1 MPALDGVRA
10 LAVAAVV
17 MFHLPVTQ
25 LDGGYIGVDLFLV
38 LSGYLITSLLMAE
51 AEGTG
56 RIRLGS
62 FWMRRIRR
70 LIPALVVML
79 AVSAAWMAI
88 VDWALVTRTKAML
101 LAGLGYV
108 TNWYVIAAPW
118 VPYDPEARSGAY
130 EHLWSLA
137 VEEQFYLV
145 WPLVM
150 AAVMVLFGLGRRT
163 LLAGAIAGAV
173 ASVALS
179 FLIFDESWESQ
190 SRIYLGTDTRAIA
203 LLIGIIAALALPPAR
218 FTTWRLQGVRG
229 GLVEAAGVVGLVG
242 TLGLLVGF
250 SQAQD
255 LLYQGGFA
263 IIAVVAGLLVIAAAH
278 PGTSTSRLFG
288 LAPLIWIG
296 ARSYGIYLWHLPVIT
311 LMTPEYG
318 VDLSTGWLSLLQVT
332 VTVAIAAL
340 SYRFIEVPIRTKG
353 FRGAFARGTGGAVG
367 SRSA

>member
-10 LAVAAVV
+10 LAVGAVV

-25 LDGGYIGVDLFLV
+25 LGGGYLGVDLFLV

-56 RIRLGS
+56 RIRLGR

-79 AVSAAWMAI
+79 AVTAAWMAI
-88 VDWALVTRTKAML
+88 VDWTLLARTRTML

-108 TNWYVIAAPW
+108 TNWYIVAVPW
-118 VPYDPEARSGAY
+118 VPWSPEARSGAY

-150 AAVMVLFGLGRRT
+150 GAVMVLFGLGRRT
-163 LLAGAIAGAV
+163 LLIGAVAGAI

-179 FLIFDESWESQ
+179 FLIFDGSWESTA
-190 SRIYLGTDTRAIA
+190 RIYLGTDTRAIA

-218 FTTWRLQGVRG
+218 FTAWRPA
-229 GLVEAAGVVGLVG
+229 GLRAGLLELAGVVGLLG
-242 TLGLLVGF
+242 SLGLMIGF
-250 SQAQD
+250 AQGGE
-255 LLYQGGFA
+255 LLYRGGFA
-263 IIAVVAGLLVIAAAH
+263 IVAVVAGLLVIAAAH
-278 PGTSTSRLFG
+278 PATATARLFS
-288 LAPLIWIG
+288 LAPLMWIG
-296 ARSYGIYLWHLPVIT
+296 ARSYGIYLWHLPVVA
-311 LMTPEYG
+311 LLAPEFG
-318 VDLSTGWLSLLQVT
+318 VGLSDGWRSLLQVV
-332 VTVAIAAL
+332 VTVAIAAV
-340 SYRFIEVPIRTKG
+340 SYRYVEMPIRTRG
-353 FRGAFARGTGGAVG
+353 FRGWLRPRA
-367 SRSA
+367 

>member
-17 MFHLPVTQ
+17 MFHLPITQ
-25 LDGGYIGVDLFLV
+25 LGGGYIGVDLFLV

-70 LIPALVVML
+70 LIPALVVMMV
-79 AVSAAWMAI
+79 VSAAWMAI
-88 VDWALVTRTKAML
+88 VDWSLVTRTKTML
-101 LAGLGYV
+101 LAGVGYV
-108 TNWYVIAAPW
+108 TNWYVIAVPW
-118 VPYDPEARSGAY
+118 VPWSPESRSGAY

-150 AAVMVLFGLGRRT
+150 GAVMVLFGLGRRT
-163 LLAGAIAGAV
+163 LLVGAIAGAA

-179 FLIFDESWESQ
+179 FLIFDETWASEA
-190 SRIYLGTDTRAIA
+190 RIYLGTDTRAIA

-218 FTTWRLQGVRG
+218 FTAWRLEGLRG
-229 GLVEAAGVVGLVG
+229 GLVELAGVLGLVG
-242 TLGLLVGF
+242 TLGLMVGF
-250 SQAQD
+250 SQGQA
-255 LLYQGGFA
+255 LLYRGGFA

-278 PGTSTSRLFG
+278 PDTATGRLFG

-318 VDLSTGWLSLLQVT
+318 LDLSVGWLSLVQVT

-353 FRGAFARGTGGAVG
+353 FRRAFALRAL
-367 SRSA
+367 RHE

>member
-10 LAVAAVV
+10 LAVGAVV
-17 MFHLPVTQ
+17 MFHLPVAQ

-38 LSGYLITSLLMAE
+38 LSGYLITSLLVAE

-88 VDWALVTRTKAML
+88 VDWSLVTRTKTML

-108 TNWYVIAAPW
+108 TNWYVIASPW
-118 VPYDPEARSGAY
+118 MPYDPEARSGAY

-150 AAVMVLFGLGRRT
+150 GAVMVLFGLGRRT
-163 LLAGAIAGAV
+163 LLVGAIAGAA

-179 FLIFDESWESQ
+179 FFIFDESWESQ
-190 SRIYLGTDTRAIA
+190 TRIYLGTDTRAIA

-229 GLVEAAGVVGLVG
+229 GLVEMAGVVGLIG
-242 TLGLLVGF
+242 TFGLLVGF
-250 SQAQD
+250 SQSQA

-263 IIAVVAGLLVIAAAH
+263 IIAVVAGLLVVAAAH
-278 PGTSTSRLFG
+278 PDTSTSRLFA

-296 ARSYGIYLWHLPVIT
+296 ARSYGIYLWHLPVIA

-318 VDLSTGWLSLLQVT
+318 VDLPTGWLSLLQVT
-332 VTVAIAAL
+332 VTVAIAAV
-340 SYRFIEVPIRTKG
+340 SYRFIEMPIRRRG
-353 FRGAFARGTGGAVG
+353 FRKAFVHRAG
-367 SRSA
+367 

>member
-17 MFHLPVTQ
+17 MFHLPITR
-25 LDGGYIGVDLFLV
+25 LGGGYIGVDLFLV

-56 RIRLGS
+56 RIRLGA

-79 AVSAAWMAI
+79 AVTAAWMAL
-88 VDWALVTRTKAML
+88 VDWSLVTRTKTML

-108 TNWYVIAAPW
+108 TNWYVVAVPW
-118 VPYDPEARSGAY
+118 VPWRPDARSGAY

-150 AAVMVLFGLGRRT
+150 GAVMVLFGLGRRT
-163 LLAGAIAGAV
+163 LLAGAIAGAA

-179 FLIFDESWESQ
+179 FLIFDESWASQ
-190 SRIYLGTDTRAIA
+190 ARIYLGTDTRAIA

-218 FTTWRLQGVRG
+218 FTGWTLSGVRG
-229 GLVEAAGVVGLVG
+229 GLVELAGVVGLVG
-242 TLGLLVGF
+242 TLGLMVGF
-250 SQAQD
+250 SQGQA

-278 PGTSTSRLFG
+278 PDTSVARLFS

-296 ARSYGIYLWHLPVIT
+296 ARSYGIYLWHLPVVT
-311 LMTPEYG
+311 LLAPEHG
-318 VDLSTGWLSLLQVT
+318 VALSAGWLSLLHVVVT
-332 VTVAIAAL
+332 VTIAAL
-340 SYRFIEVPIRTKG
+340 SYRFIEMPIRTKG
-353 FRGAFARGTGGAVG
+353 FRRAARARATAGPT
-367 SRSA
+367 S